1 MAVKQRAR
9 KEEDKQARRRTI
21 LGAAARMLQRRS
33 YGELTMAEVARKCG
47 LAKGTLYLY
56 FHSKE
61 ALFLAA
67 LEDELA
73 EWFADLTVQLA
84 TIDPQRDEVDRFA
97 DMLAATLAARPTLN
111 DLLALVHN
119 VLEQNIEPDVALAF
133 KQMLLAR
140 LTLGGRA
147 LETVLPRLPEGSGPR
162 LLLRIYAMVVGL
174 RQMADPSPTVAKVL
188 ELPEMAPLR
197 VDFRSDLAETI
208 VHLVRGMLAT
218 DVPAAPR

>member
-9 KEEDKQARRRTI
+9 KDEDKQARRHAI
-21 LGAAARMLQRRS
+21 LVAAARMIQS
-33 YGELTMAEVARKCG
+33 HPFSEITMAEVARTCG

-67 LEDELA
+67 LEEELA
-73 EWFADLTVQLA
+73 EWFIDLTVRLA
-84 TIDPQRDEVDRFA
+84 ALDPSRDEVER
-97 DMLAATLAARPTLN
+97 LAELIASTLAARPTLN

-133 KQMLLAR
+133 KRMLLER

-147 LETVLPRLPEGSGPR
+147 LESVLPRLAPGTGMR
-162 LLLRIYAMVVGL
+162 LLLRIYAVVVGL
-174 RQMADPSPTVAKVL
+174 RQMADPSPAVAKVL

-197 VDFRSDLAETI
+197 VDFQRDLADTI
-208 VHLVRGMLAT
+208 VQLVRGLA
-218 DVPAAPR
+218 PARPDA

>member
-9 KEEDKQARRRTI
+9 REEDKQARRHAI
-21 LGAAARMLQRRS
+21 LAAATRMIRNRP
-33 YGELTMAEVARKCG
+33 YAEITMAEVARKCG

-67 LEDELA
+67 LEEELA
-73 EWFADLTVQLA
+73 VWFHELTGQLV
-84 TIDPQRDEVDRFA
+84 TLDPMRDEVER
-97 DMLAATLAARPTLN
+97 LAQLIAGSLAARPSLG
-111 DLLALVHN
+111 DLLGLVHN
-119 VLEQNIEPDVALAF
+119 VLEQNIEPEVALAF
-133 KQMLLAR
+133 KQMLLER

-147 LETVLPRLPEGSGPR
+147 LEAVLPRLAAGSGRR

-188 ELPEMAPLR
+188 ELPQMEPLR
-197 VDFRSDLAETI
+197 VDFERDLGETI
-208 VHLVRGMLAT
+208 VHLVRGLAVT
-218 DVPAAPR
+218 TEKGS